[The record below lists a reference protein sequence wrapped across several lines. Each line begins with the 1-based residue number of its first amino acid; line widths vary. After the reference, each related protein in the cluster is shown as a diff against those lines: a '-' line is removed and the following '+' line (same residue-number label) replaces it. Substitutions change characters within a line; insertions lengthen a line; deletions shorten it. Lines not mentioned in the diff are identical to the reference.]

1 MEKTQESDKNP
12 VDKNAVDKTPVEKT
26 QVEAFSSDK
35 LVREEGNRTDG
46 RGEGRDGRSHR
57 GEGRGRGEGRDR
69 SRDRD
74 SAEKEFIEKLVK
86 LNRTAKVVKGGRRF
100 SFSALTVIGDRKG
113 NVGYGFGKANDVSEA
128 IRKSI
133 EKAKRNMVMLPVK
146 NGTIPHEIEGVF
158 KASRV
163 LLKPACSGT
172 GIIAGGPVRA
182 IMEAGGV
189 TDVLSK
195 SIGAASQYN
204 VVKATFDC
212 ISKMMDARTVA
223 KNRGKP
229 LKEFWG

>member
-1 MEKTQESDKNP
+1 MAIVENKTDDKAAEAN
-12 VDKNAVDKTPVEKT
+12 VKVERT
-26 QVEAFSSDK
+26 AEGGRFGG
-35 LVREEGNRTDG
+35 REG
-46 RGEGRDGRSHR
+46 RGEGRR
-57 GEGRGRGEGRDR
+57 GDRGRDR
-69 SRDRD
+69 DF
-74 SAEKEFIEKLVK
+74 AEKEFIEKLVK

-113 NVGYGFGKANDVSEA
+113 KVGYGFGKANDVSEA

-133 EKAKRNMVMLPVK
+133 DKAKRNMVKLPVK
-146 NGTIPHEIEGVF
+146 NGTIPHEVIGCF

-195 SIGAASQYN
+195 SIGASSQYN
-204 VVKATFDC
+204 VVKAAFDC
-212 ISKMMDARTVA
+212 ISKMMDARAVS
-223 KNRGKP
+223 KNRGKS
-229 LKEFWG
+229 LSEMWG

>member
-1 MEKTQESDKNP
+1 MAHVKDINDTMTEDNEAG
-12 VDKNAVDKTPVEKT
+12 VDTEASTEAVTGNSR
-26 QVEAFSSDK
+26 A
-35 LVREEGNRTDG
+35 EGRGG
-46 RGEGRDGRSHR
+46 RGEGRRRDR
-57 GEGRGRGEGRDR
+57 GGRDR
-69 SRDRD
+69 GDREPV
-74 SAEKEFIEKLVK
+74 EKEFVEKLVK

-113 NVGYGFGKANDVSEA
+113 RVGFGFGKANDVSEA

-133 EKAKRNMVMLPVK
+133 DKAKRNMIKLPVK
-146 NGTIPHEIEGVF
+146 NGTIPHEVTGYF
-158 KASRV
+158 KSSQV

-195 SIGAASQYN
+195 SIGSSSQYN

-212 ISKMMDARTVA
+212 IARMMDAKTISR
-223 KNRGKP
+223 NRGKS
-229 LKEFWG
+229 LNELWG